1 MRALLFFLSLMA
13 WTQHLK
19 AELTRPPRPSIP
31 LMETI
36 RRTAE
41 AVMAVRGS
49 GCTEA
54 VYQKSMEVEFYNRGI
69 AFLSQVKIL
78 QSVLY

>member
-1 MRALLFFLSLMA
+1 
-13 WTQHLK
+13 
-19 AELTRPPRPSIP
+19 
-31 LMETI
+31 METI

-78 QSVLY
+78 